1 MTAPASNDRKLRVA
15 LLYRYGVHDHKE
27 LYPIIPEVL
36 RQLGRQ
42 CEALYMGPNRR
53 RAGIQYR
60 FPGVSYRFLPFT
72 VNRAS
77 TFDKITKALLWYA
90 CLPFVAFFFRFVW
103 RADLIW
109 IDESS
114 LPAQGRLMQMI
125 SGRPLAITVCDFFLS
140 IYSEKISWLRPWG
153 IWLNAIDQKSW
164 LKAAG
169 LFTRSESLRRYLLA
183 RGVSPERVVVARDAV
198 LPDLFVPGDAAA
210 LRRKLGFGDADV
222 VLCHHGILH
231 PNKGILRV
239 VRWMLPIMKS
249 DPHLK
254 LLIIGGGPDLE
265 PLRELV
271 RKNQL
276 QNQIILTGW
285 LASHA
290 EVNAHLNAADIG
302 LVMRVGQSSDHFHV
316 TGALIHSMMCALP
329 VLACRLEGI
338 QEIVTEG
345 QEGVLF
351 DPDSAGEFLQ
361 KLDVLKQNAARRR
374 EMGQKGR
381 TKALAEFNP
390 EHIAKQ
396 TVETLIR
403 FARRGRP

>member
-1 MTAPASNDRKLRVA
+1 MTEPASRKDPLRVA

-36 RQLGRQ
+36 RQLGQQ
-42 CEALYMGPNRR
+42 CEALYVGPNRR
-53 RAGIQYR
+53 QAGAQYR
-60 FPGVSYRFLPFT
+60 FPGVRYLFLPFS

-77 TFDKITKALLWYA
+77 TFDKVAKALLWYA
-90 CLPFVAFFFRFVW
+90 CLPFIALYFRFVW

-125 SGRPLAITVCDFFLS
+125 SGRPLAITVCDFFIS
-140 IYSEKISWLRPWG
+140 IYSENFSWLR
-153 IWLNAIDQKSW
+153 LLEKRLDAIDRHSW

-169 LFTRSESLRRYLLA
+169 LFTRSESLRRHLIA
-183 RGVSPERVVVARDAV
+183 QGVSPERVVVARDAV
-198 LPDLFVPGDAAA
+198 LPDLFVPGDAVAV
-210 LRRKLGFGDADV
+210 RRKLGFGNADV

-239 VRWMLPIMKS
+239 TGWMLPALKS

-254 LLIIGGGPDLE
+254 LLIIGGGPDLK

-271 RKNQL
+271 QKHQL
-276 QNQIILTGW
+276 QTQIIFAGW

-290 EVNAHLNAADIG
+290 DVNAHLNAADIG
-302 LVMRVGQSSDHFHV
+302 LVMRIGQSTDHFHV

-351 DPDSAGEFLQ
+351 DPNSADEFLQ
-361 KLDVLKQNAARRR
+361 KLAILKQNTVRRR

-381 TKALAEFNP
+381 AKALAEFNP

-396 TVETLIR
+396 TAETLIR
-403 FARRGRP
+403 FARLGRP

>member
-1 MTAPASNDRKLRVA
+1 MTTSHSNGRPLRVA
-15 LLYRYGVHDHKE
+15 LLYRYGVHDHEE

-36 RQLGRQ
+36 RQLGQQ
-42 CEALYMGPNRR
+42 CEALYVGPNRR
-53 RAGIQYR
+53 RAGAKYC
-60 FPGVSYRFLPFT
+60 FPGVRYRFLPFS

-77 TFDKITKALLWYA
+77 TFDKVVKALLWYA
-90 CLPFVAFFFRFVW
+90 CLPCVAFYFRFIW

-114 LPAQGRLMQMI
+114 LPVQARLVQI
-125 SGRPLAITVCDFFLS
+125 LSGRPLAVTVCDFFIN
-140 IYSEKISWLRPWG
+140 IYSEKFSLLRLLDELLG
-153 IWLNAIDQKSW
+153 AVDQKSW

-169 LFTRSESLRRYLLA
+169 LFTRTESLRRYLIEHGA
-183 RGVSPERVVVARDAV
+183 CPERVVVTRDAV
-198 LPDLFVPGDAAA
+198 LPDLFVPIDATTV
-210 LRRKLGFGDADV
+210 RRKLGFGDKDV

-231 PNKGILRV
+231 PNKGILRIA
-239 VRWMLPIMKS
+239 RWLIPALKS

-254 LLIIGGGPDLE
+254 LLVVGGGPDLQ

-271 RKNQL
+271 RENQL

-302 LVMRVGQSSDHFHV
+302 LVMRIGQRTDHFHV
-316 TGALIHSMMCALP
+316 TGALIHSMICGLP

-338 QEIVTEG
+338 QEIITEG
-345 QEGVLF
+345 REGMLF
-351 DPDSAGEFLQ
+351 DPDSAEEFMQ
-361 KLDVLKQNAARRR
+361 KLDFLRQNSAQRRV
-374 EMGQKGR
+374 MGQNGR
-381 TKALAEFNP
+381 AKALSEFNP

-396 TVETLIR
+396 TVGALIG
-403 FARRGRP
+403 FARLGRP

>member
-1 MTAPASNDRKLRVA
+1 MTDSKTNTHPLRVV

-36 RQLGRQ
+36 RQLGQQ
-42 CEALYMGPNRR
+42 CEALYVGPNRR
-53 RAGIQYR
+53 RAGAQYR
-60 FPGVSYRFLPFT
+60 FPGVRYRFLPFA
-72 VNRAS
+72 VNRSS

-90 CLPFVAFFFRFVW
+90 CLPFVALYFRFVW
-103 RADLIW
+103 RANLIW

-125 SGRPLAITVCDFFLS
+125 SGRPLAITVCDFFVS
-140 IYSEKISWLRPWG
+140 IYSEKFSWLRPWG
-153 IWLNAIDQKSW
+153 IWLNAIDQQSW

-169 LFTRSESLRRYLLA
+169 LFTRTENLRRYLLA
-183 RGVSPERVVVARDAV
+183 QGVAPERVVMARDAV
-198 LPDLFVPGDAAA
+198 LPDLFVPGNAAA
-210 LRRKLGFGDADV
+210 VRRKLGFGDADV

-239 VRWMLPIMKS
+239 ARWMLPVLKS

-254 LLIIGGGPDLE
+254 LLIIGDGPDLE
-265 PLRELV
+265 PLRELI

-302 LVMRVGQSSDHFHV
+302 LVMRIGQRTDHFHV

-345 QEGVLF
+345 QEGLLF

-361 KLDVLKQNAARRR
+361 KLDVLKQNTARRH

-381 TKALAEFNP
+381 AKALAEFNP
-390 EHIAKQ
+390 AHIAKQ

-403 FARRGRP
+403 FARLGRP